1 MTDSF
6 LETIYREM
14 YPKIYTFAR
23 LRLQDE
29 QLAQELAQDV
39 FVLAQEKLEELRQSP
54 NPQGWLIRA
63 AGYAVLHAQRERAA
77 IARRTVPLEELQLSA
92 PPPEAEDS
100 DLREHMSQEE
110 WMQEL
115 TSRCCFHKLNR
126 RLWNEAEGKENT
138 FLEKISGKTVASP
151 FVMAK
156 SQIVSLF
163 QQIRTLH

>member
-77 IARRTVPLEELQLSA
+77 IARHTVPLDELQLSA
-92 PPPEAEDS
+92 PPPEAENG

-110 WMQEL
+110 WKLLRAVYCEGYSIAEAARLCGMSFEACRKRLYRCKKRLRQEL
-115 TSRCCFHKLNR
+115 AAR
-126 RLWNEAEGKENT
+126 
-138 FLEKISGKTVASP
+138 EKGGSVH
-151 FVMAK
+151 V
-156 SQIVSLF
+156 
-163 QQIRTLH
+163 R

>member
-6 LETIYREM
+6 LETLYREM
-14 YPKIYTFAR
+14 YPKIFAFAR

-92 PPPEAEDS
+92 PPPEAEDG
-100 DLREHMSQEE
+100 DLREHMSKEE
-110 WMQEL
+110 WKLLRAVYCEGYSIAEAARLCGMSFEACRKRLYRCKKRLRQEL
-115 TSRCCFHKLNR
+115 A
-126 RLWNEAEGKENT
+126 AERKEG
-138 FLEKISGKTVASP
+138 SVH
-151 FVMAK
+151 V
-156 SQIVSLF
+156 
-163 QQIRTLH
+163 

>member
-77 IARRTVPLEELQLSA
+77 IARRTVPLEELSA

-110 WMQEL
+110 WKLLRAVYCEGYSIAEAARLCGMSFEACRKRLYRCKKRLRQEL
-115 TSRCCFHKLNR
+115 AAR
-126 RLWNEAEGKENT
+126 
-138 FLEKISGKTVASP
+138 EKGGSVH
-151 FVMAK
+151 V
-156 SQIVSLF
+156 
-163 QQIRTLH
+163 R

>member
-39 FVLAQEKLEELRQSP
+39 FVLAQEKLPELRQSP
-54 NPQGWLIRA
+54 NHQGWLIRA
-63 AGYAVLHAQRERAA
+63 AGYAVLHAQRERSA

-110 WMQEL
+110 WKLLRAVYCEGYSIAEAARLCGMSLEACRKRLYRCKKRLRQEL
-115 TSRCCFHKLNR
+115 AAR
-126 RLWNEAEGKENT
+126 
-138 FLEKISGKTVASP
+138 EKGGSVH
-151 FVMAK
+151 V
-156 SQIVSLF
+156 
-163 QQIRTLH
+163 R

>member
-110 WMQEL
+110 WKLLEGYSIAEAARLCGMSFEACRKRLYRCKKRLRQEL
-115 TSRCCFHKLNR
+115 AAR
-126 RLWNEAEGKENT
+126 
-138 FLEKISGKTVASP
+138 EKGGSVH
-151 FVMAK
+151 V
-156 SQIVSLF
+156 
-163 QQIRTLH
+163 R

>member
-6 LETIYREM
+6 LEALYREM
-14 YPKIYTFAR
+14 YPNIFAFAR

-92 PPPEAEDS
+92 PPPEAEDG
-100 DLREHMSQEE
+100 DLREHMSKEE
-110 WMQEL
+110 WKLLRAVYCEGYSIAEAARLCGMSFEACRKRLYRCKKRLRQEL
-115 TSRCCFHKLNR
+115 
-126 RLWNEAEGKENT
+126 AAQ
-138 FLEKISGKTVASP
+138 EKGGSVH
-151 FVMAK
+151 V
-156 SQIVSLF
+156 
-163 QQIRTLH
+163 R

>member
-29 QLAQELAQDV
+29 QLAQELPRDV
-39 FVLAQEKLEELRQSP
+39 FVLAQEKLEELRHSP

-110 WMQEL
+110 WKLLRAVYCEGYSIAEAARLCGMSFEACRKRLYRCKKRLRQEL
-115 TSRCCFHKLNR
+115 AAR
-126 RLWNEAEGKENT
+126 
-138 FLEKISGKTVASP
+138 EKGGSVH
-151 FVMAK
+151 V
-156 SQIVSLF
+156 
-163 QQIRTLH
+163 R